1 MANILEKK
9 ILLVP
14 NLPGNYRH
22 GKTAQSTTSP
32 TYLPIYLT
40 QIIKPPIFSSQLLTQ
55 GGYMCPMGKGPLKQ
69 AICRE
74 GHKEDPAHVRSDRHL
89 SSTAVKDAC
98 SQVSIMHTGRQLRAK
113 ALAIPKPVF
122 GPRSFLLPVLNN
134 LGREGRREETTGEIR
149 EADLER
155 SNMLNWYKGISAF
168 IWFLISSN

>member
-1 MANILEKK
+1 MLSTKFKMSSFFEIKKLTFGISHGQYSGKK

-69 AICRE
+69 AICSE

-98 SQVSIMHTGRQLRAK
+98 SQVSIMHTGRQTAK
-113 ALAIPKPVF
+113 
-122 GPRSFLLPVLNN
+122 S
-134 LGREGRREETTGEIR
+134 EGTG
-149 EADLER
+149 
-155 SNMLNWYKGISAF
+155 NP
-168 IWFLISSN
+168 